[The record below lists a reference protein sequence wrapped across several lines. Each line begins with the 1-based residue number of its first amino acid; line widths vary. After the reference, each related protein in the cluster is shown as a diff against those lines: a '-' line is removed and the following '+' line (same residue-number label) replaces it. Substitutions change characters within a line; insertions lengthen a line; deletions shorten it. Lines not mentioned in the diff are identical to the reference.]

1 MSKLVA
7 RPGIKD
13 APLYIPGSH
22 EAAGGIEPAILS
34 ANENPLGPGDAAIAA
49 YKKAADHLFR
59 YPEGGATD
67 LRNAIAKRFNLN
79 ADHIICGSGSD
90 ELLTFITRMFAGPG
104 DEVLYSQHG
113 FMMYPINAIQVGAT
127 PVTAPESNLTTD
139 VDALLAAV
147 TDKTK
152 IVFVANPNNPT
163 GSYISATE
171 MTRLA
176 DGLPEN
182 AVLVIDAAYAEYVS
196 GNDYTAGVELV
207 EARNNV
213 IMTRT
218 FSKMFGLAGLR
229 LGWCYCSAEV
239 TDLMNRL
246 RGPFNV
252 NAPAQAAGIAA
263 MEDVAHTAKSKT
275 HNDDMLKKFTA
286 ELQAL
291 GIDVP
296 PSVGNFFLAG
306 FKDGEAA
313 SRAYDYMMSK
323 GVIARVMGG
332 YGLPSYIRLTVGLEE
347 ECQRAIDALR
357 EFKGMTS

>member
-1 MSKLVA
+1 L
-7 RPGIKD
+7 
-13 APLYIPGSH
+13 
-22 EAAGGIEPAILS
+22 
-34 ANENPLGPGDAAIAA
+34 
-49 YKKAADHLFR
+49 KAER
-59 YPEGGATD
+59 V
-67 LRNAIAKRFNLN
+67 
-79 ADHIICGSGSD
+79 ICGAGSD
-90 ELLTFITRMFAGPG
+90 ELLCFITRIFAGPG

-127 PVTAPESNLTTD
+127 PVSAPETNLTTD
-139 VDALLAAV
+139 VDALLGAI

-176 DGLPEN
+176 DGLPEGV
-182 AVLVIDAAYAEYVS
+182 VLVIDAAYAEYVS

-229 LGWCYCSAEV
+229 LGWCYCSDEV
-239 TDLMNRL
+239 ADLMNRM

-263 MEDVAHTAKSKT
+263 MEDIAHSQISKA
-275 HNDDMLKKFTA
+275 HNDAMIKYLTA
-286 ELQAL
+286 NLTAL
-291 GIDVP
+291 GLEVP
-296 PSVGNFFLAG
+296 PSVGNFLLVG
-306 FKDGEAA
+306 FGDGETA

-332 YGLPSYIRLTVGLEE
+332 YGLPSYIRLTAGLEE
-347 ECQRAIDALR
+347 ECNRAIDALR
-357 EFKGMTS
+357 EFKGL

>member
-1 MSKLVA
+1 MSKLIS

-22 EAAGGIEPAILS
+22 EAAGDIEPAILS
-34 ANENPLGPGDAAIAA
+34 ANENPLGPGAAVIAA
-49 YKKAADHLFR
+49 YEAAGKHMFR

-67 LRNAIAKRFNLN
+67 LRAAIAKRFNLN

-90 ELLTFITRMFAGPG
+90 ELLTFITRIFAGPG

-127 PVTAPESNLTTD
+127 PVTAAETNLTTD
-139 VDALLAAV
+139 VDALLNAI

-163 GSYISATE
+163 GSYISTTE

-176 DGLPEN
+176 DGLPEGV
-182 AVLVIDAAYAEYVS
+182 VLVIDAAYAEYVS
-196 GNDYTAGVELV
+196 GNEYSAGVELV

-263 MEDVAHTAKSKT
+263 MEDVAHSVKSKM
-275 HNDDMLKKFTA
+275 HNDAMLKKLTA
-286 ELQAL
+286 DLKALELE
-291 GIDVP
+291 VP
-296 PSVGNFFLAG
+296 PSVGNFLLAG
-306 FKDGEAA
+306 FKDGEMA

-323 GVIARVMGG
+323 GVITRVMGG
-332 YGLPSYIRLTVGLEE
+332 YGLPTYLRLTVGLEE
-347 ECQRAIDALR
+347 ECQRAVAALR
-357 EFKGMTS
+357 EFKGL